1 MYDDHANRVNPD
13 RKFGRWYRKWH
24 AHSYITI
31 HFDVYRSLTLV
42 YHFNFFY
49 RLITLKKYKNI
60 KESCYN
66 ILKNYFKSFCCLLTR
81 LFVITRN
88 LFFCNSCNKYKTIV
102 AFKLFHVMFVLR
114 SINWFW
120 REVINDNKRIFI
132 YIVKR
137 FDSIELKQKRRE
149 LNDEIKDSWDI
160 PL

>member
-1 MYDDHANRVNPD
+1 MTCAFVHYDSFRRLSIIDTCIPFQFFLQVN
-13 RKFGRWYRKWH
+13 
-24 AHSYITI
+24 
-31 HFDVYRSLTLV
+31 
-42 YHFNFFY
+42 
-49 RLITLKKYKNI
+49 NI
-60 KESCYN
+60 KEIEKYKRIVIIFWRI
-66 ILKNYFKSFCCLLTR
+66 ILNHSVACWMTR

-88 LFFCNSCNKYKTIV
+88 LFFCNSFHVINIRKTIV